1 MKRTSLYRHY
11 DADDALLY
19 VGIALNHVSRLN
31 QHRTSASWFYEIA
44 RIEVEHFDSRLAA
57 ETAER
62 IAIRDERPLHNKAH
76 VDGSATLVEECA
88 EKISAAFE
96 ECPKEYW
103 AHLLFVVSCLFG
115 VSDPTSPTQL
125 ADYVERRREEEAAK
139 ECDDEGSKA

>member
-11 DADDALLY
+11 DADGVLLY
-19 VGIALNHVSRLN
+19 VGIALNHVSRLS
-31 QHRTSASWFYEIA
+31 QHMASASWFYEIA

-76 VDGSATLVEECA
+76 VDGKATLIEECA
-88 EKISAAFE
+88 DRISGAFE
-96 ECPKEYW
+96 ECPHEYR
-103 AHLLFVVSCLFG
+103 AHLLLVIWHLFG
-115 VSDPTSPTQL
+115 VSSPTSPTEL

-139 ECDDEGSKA
+139 ELGDEGSRA